1 MTTIA
6 FQQLGDA
13 VEFLADNLEKHNYEA
28 IANHCIAPLRDD
40 DEYVSAG
47 LPSARDYRLTAI
59 KALSDHHAEHSLRVH
74 YERWEFPADRHE
86 FKLGGHGEEF
96 GHIHVDFEMTP
107 AGWCLK
113 EVWVCR

>member
-28 IANHCIAPLRDD
+28 IADHCIAALRD
-40 DEYVSAG
+40 DEYVSVD
-47 LPSARDYRLTAI
+47 LPSARDYRLAAI
-59 KALSDHHAEHSLRVH
+59 KALSDRHAEHSLRFL
-74 YERWEFPADRHE
+74 YERREFPADRQE
-86 FKLGGHGEEF
+86 FKLGGHGKEL
-96 GHIHVDFEMTP
+96 GHIHVDFEITP

-113 EVWVCR
+113 EVWICR

>member
-40 DEYVSAG
+40 DENVSVG
-47 LPSARDYRLTAI
+47 LPSARDYRLAAI
-59 KALSDHHAEHSLRVH
+59 KALSDRHTEHSLRFL
-74 YERWEFPADRHE
+74 YERWEFPADRQE
-86 FKLGGHGEEF
+86 FKLGGHGKEL
-96 GHIHVDFEMTP
+96 GHIHVDFEITP

-113 EVWVCR
+113 EVWICR